1 MIDNQFI
8 LEAKYLDKINRVKR
22 KSIIG
27 VFGNLTKLE
36 QAKEKAIAEE
46 MKYKVVF
53 SIKSNY
59 NPFLVKSN

>member
-27 VFGNLTKLE
+27 VYGNLTKLE

-53 SIKSNY
+53 SITSAF
-59 NPFLVKSN
+59 NPFLKSN

>member
-27 VFGNLTKLE
+27 VYGNLTKLE

-53 SIKSNY
+53 SIKSNFD
-59 NPFLVKSN
+59 PFLVKK

>member
-46 MKYKVVF
+46 LKYKVVF
-53 SIKSNY
+53 SITSAF
-59 NPFLVKSN
+59 NPFLKSN

>member
-27 VFGNLTKLE
+27 VYGNLTKLE

-46 MKYKVVF
+46 VKYKVVF
-53 SIKSNY
+53 SITSTF
-59 NPFLVKSN
+59 NPFLKSN

>member
-59 NPFLVKSN
+59 DPFLVKK

>member
-36 QAKEKAIAEE
+36 QAKEKTIAEE
-46 MKYKVVF
+46 LKYKVVF
-53 SIKSNY
+53 SITSAF
-59 NPFLVKSN
+59 NPFLKSN

>member
-36 QAKEKAIAEE
+36 HAKAKAIAEE

-59 NPFLVKSN
+59 NPFLVKK

>member
-59 NPFLVKSN
+59 NPFLVKK

>member
-27 VFGNLTKLE
+27 VYGNLTKLE
-36 QAKEKAIAEE
+36 QAKEKTIAEE
-46 MKYKVVF
+46 LKYKVVF
-53 SIKSNY
+53 SITSAF
-59 NPFLVKSN
+59 NPFLKSN

>member
-27 VFGNLTKLE
+27 VYGNLTKLE

-46 MKYKVVF
+46 LKYKVVF
-53 SIKSNY
+53 SITSAF
-59 NPFLVKSN
+59 NPFLKSN